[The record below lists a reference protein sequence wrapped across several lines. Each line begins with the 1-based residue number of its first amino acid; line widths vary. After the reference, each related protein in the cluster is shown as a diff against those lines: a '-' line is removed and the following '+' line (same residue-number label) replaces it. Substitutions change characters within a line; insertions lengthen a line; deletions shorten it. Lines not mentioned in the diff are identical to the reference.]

1 MEADDAPTGEAAS
14 PDAPDAPITRREL
27 ERAIRGLVLSG
38 LDTRDDLLQL
48 AARVVALIDELT
60 RRMDGVEPLPAAP
73 GTPATPAMAGATLEA
88 AVEAALGPALA
99 RIRAADATG
108 LDRVAIDAAGE
119 HKYEVT
125 PADIP
130 CAELIPLCRARC
142 CTLSFALS
150 TADLDEG
157 IVRWDYGRPYRI
169 RQRDGDGYCV
179 HNDPSSRA
187 CTVHHAR
194 PRVCRV
200 YDCRRDP
207 RIWIDFDARI
217 PVPEGAHPA
226 HGSAPEQGFELLER
240 VRARAVALRHER
252 HAVNASSSEP
262 PPPPRPHNPKPR

>member
-1 MEADDAPTGEAAS
+1 MEADDAPTGEAVS
-14 PDAPDAPITRREL
+14 PDAPDTPVTRREL
-27 ERAIRGLVLSG
+27 ERALRGLVLSG

-48 AARVVALIDELT
+48 AARVVALTDELT

-99 RIRAADATG
+99 RIRAADVTG
-108 LDRVAIDAAGE
+108 PDRVAIDAVHE
-119 HKYEVT
+119 HKYAVT
-125 PADIP
+125 PADLP
-130 CAELIPLCRARC
+130 CAERLPLCRARC

-157 IVRWDYGRPYRI
+157 IVRWDYGKPYLI

-217 PVPEGAHPA
+217 PAPEGAHPDR
-226 HGSAPEQGFELLER
+226 GPAPEQSFDLLER

-252 HAVNASSSEP
+252 HAVNASSGEP
-262 PPPPRPHNPKPR
+262 PPPTPPP